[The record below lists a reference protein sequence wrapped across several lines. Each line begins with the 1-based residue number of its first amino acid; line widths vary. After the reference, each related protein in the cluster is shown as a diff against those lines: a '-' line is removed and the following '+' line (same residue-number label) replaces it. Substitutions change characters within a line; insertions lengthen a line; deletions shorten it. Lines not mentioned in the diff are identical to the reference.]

1 MRITPLYDNLVIRPR
16 VNSPVTKSGFL
27 IPDIAKASNPFKF
40 GEVLEVGTGRVNAE
54 GKVVPLVCKA
64 GDVVC
69 YAKGAGTEIP
79 MEHENGEEVVLLLPE
94 RYVMGIV
101 HDLPT
106 QTVIQG
112 IDGRLLS
119 MMPSSRAMPDSAA
132 KNREDLERA
141 ERSGFVDPT
150 EHPPD
155 EPNNMTG

>member
-27 IPDIAKASNPFKF
+27 IPDIARSSSPFRY
-40 GEVLEVGTGRVNAE
+40 GEVIETGTGRVNAE

-69 YAKGAGTEIP
+69 YARGAGTEIP
-79 MEHENGEEVVLLLPE
+79 LETETGEEVVLLLPE

-101 HDLPT
+101 HDLPV

-112 IDGRLLS
+112 LDGRLLA
-119 MMPSSRAMPDSAA
+119 MTPSSRAMPDVAA
-132 KNREDLERA
+132 KNREEA
-141 ERSGFVDPT
+141 ELAIRSGFVT
-150 EHPPD
+150 AEELGED
-155 EPNNMTG
+155 EDNGMTG